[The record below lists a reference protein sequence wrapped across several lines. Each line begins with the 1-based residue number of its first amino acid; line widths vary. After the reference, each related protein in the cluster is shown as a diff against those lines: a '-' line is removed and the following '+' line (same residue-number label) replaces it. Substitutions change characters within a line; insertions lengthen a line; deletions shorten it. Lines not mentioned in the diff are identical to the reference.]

1 MLDVGET
8 PVARER
14 VEHRLAAIL
23 AADVVGYSRL
33 VEADEVGTL
42 TAFRG
47 YLTELVEP
55 SIVHNYGRIAVQ
67 RNGGK

>member
-1 MLDVGET
+1 MADQSVSRK
-8 PVARER
+8 V
-14 VEHRLAAIL
+14 AAIL

-42 TAFRG
+42 TAFKG